1 MTTALILGGTGEAR
15 ALAAALAA
23 HENQRIVSSLAGRVS
38 QPLLPAGEVRLG
50 GFGGPEG
57 LAAWLRA
64 EAVTAVVDATHPF
77 AARISASAVAATARA
92 GVPLL
97 VLRRPGWHA
106 QPGDDWTRVPDVPAA
121 AVALRDL
128 AGPVFLTTGRGG
140 LAHFADLPHRFVI
153 RTVDPPDPPLPADH
167 VLIRSRGPYAVD
179 GERALLHEHG
189 IRVLVTKD
197 SGGEMTTAK
206 LTAAREVGL
215 PVVMVDRPAMPDPS
229 VEIVADPTAAL
240 DWVLAR

>member
-1 MTTALILGGTGEAR
+1 
-15 ALAAALAA
+15 
-23 HENQRIVSSLAGRVS
+23 
-38 QPLLPAGEVRLG
+38 
-50 GFGGPEG
+50 
-57 LAAWLRA
+57 
-64 EAVTAVVDATHPF
+64 
-77 AARISASAVAATARA
+77 
-92 GVPLL
+92 
-97 VLRRPGWHA
+97 
-106 QPGDDWTRVPDVPAA
+106 
-121 AVALRDL
+121 
-128 AGPVFLTTGRGG
+128 
-140 LAHFADLPHRFVI
+140 
-153 RTVDPPDPPLPADH
+153 
-167 VLIRSRGPYAVD
+167 VD

>member
-1 MTTALILGGTGEAR
+1 MTLLILGGTGEAR
-15 ALAAALAA
+15 TLAAAAVV
-23 HENQRIVSSLAGRVS
+23 HGGRRVISSLAGRVS

-50 GFGGPEG
+50 GFGGPDG

-77 AARISASAVAATARA
+77 AARISASAFVATATA

-97 VLRRPGWHA
+97 VLRRPGWQA

-121 AVALRDL
+121 AAALEHRD
-128 AGPVFLTTGRGG
+128 GPVFLTTGRGG

-167 VLIRSRGPYAVD
+167 VLIGSRGPYRLE
-179 GERALLHEHG
+179 GERAVLAEHG

-206 LTAAREVGL
+206 LTAAREAGV
-215 PVVMVDRPAMPDPS
+215 PVVMVDRPALPDPH
-229 VEIVADPTAAL
+229 VETVADPAAAL
-240 DWVLAR
+240 AWVLAR